1 MGRKGSRLVGVL
13 TATLFLLG
21 VAGPAAAQE
30 GSIGI
35 VDTATGEWYLRNPTD
50 GATTRFFYGDPGDL
64 PMVGDWDGDGD
75 ETPGLYRQSDGFVYL
90 RNSNSQG
97 VADIRFFFGN
107 PGDIP
112 LAGDFDGDGHDTV
125 SIYRP
130 SQGRVFIINALG
142 ANDGGLGAADFS
154 YYFGKPGDK
163 PFVGDFDNDG
173 IDEIGLHRES
183 TGLVYF
189 RLTNTQ
195 GVADSSFIFGDPG
208 DKMVAAAWSGR
219 GAPGP
224 ESVGL
229 FRPSN
234 CTSYLR
240 YTNTQGVADETL
252 AYGLPTGLP
261 VAGDFGA
268 LPGGG
273 GPPPEC
279 PPIPVVSMVS
289 RGQWGAR
296 PAEVSRMIPHTIK
309 RLTVHH
315 AGDQVGVTGPAQ
327 FRGWQ
332 DWHMSGQ
339 GWPDIAYHVLIGVD
353 GKVYEGRNPAYRG
366 DTGTSYDTTGHFLV
380 VLEGNFEIEHP
391 SAAQLDSLVKV
402 LAWAAVHYGVSPAT
416 IAGHRDYAATS
427 CPGKYLEDRIT
438 SGELRSQVEA
448 LIAQG
453 GVDLKWPGT

>member
-1 MGRKGSRLVGVL
+1 MRRHLTTAL
-13 TATLFLLG
+13 TAALLILAT
-21 VAGPAAAQE
+21 AGPGMAQE

-35 VDTATGEWYLRNPTD
+35 VDTATGEWYLRSSAN
-50 GATTRFFYGDPGDL
+50 GGTTRFFYGNPGDL
-64 PMVGDWDGDGD
+64 PMVGDWDCDGD

-97 VADIRFFFGN
+97 VADIQFFFGN

-112 LAGDFDGDGHDTV
+112 LAGDFNGDDCDTV

-130 SQGRVFIINALG
+130 SQGRVFIVNTLG
-142 ANDGGLGAADFS
+142 ANVGGLGAADFS
-154 YYFGKPGDK
+154 YFFGNPGDK
-163 PFVGDFDNDG
+163 PYVGDFDNDG

-189 RLTNTQ
+189 RFTHTQ
-195 GVADSSFIFGDPG
+195 GVADSSFVFGNAG
-208 DKMVAAAWSGR
+208 DKVVAAEWAGR

-252 AYGLPTGLP
+252 AYGLRTGLP
-261 VAGDFGA
+261 VAGDFGV
-268 LPGGG
+268 LPGGDS
-273 GPPPEC
+273 PPPGC
-279 PPIPVVSMVS
+279 LIPAVPVVS
-289 RGQWGAR
+289 RGEWGAR
-296 PAEVSRMIPHTIK
+296 PPQLERMLPHTVV

-315 AGDQVGVTGPAQ
+315 AGDQAGVTGPSQ

-332 DWHMSGQ
+332 NWHMSGQ

-353 GKVYEGRNPAYRG
+353 GTVYEGRNPAYRG
-366 DTGTSYDTTGHFLV
+366 DTATSYDTTGHFLV
-380 VLEGNFEIEHP
+380 VVEGNFEVEKP
-391 SAAQLDSLVKV
+391 TAAQYESLVKV
-402 LAWAAVHYGVSPAT
+402 LAWASDRYDVSPST
-416 IAGHRDYAATS
+416 IAGHGDYAATS
-427 CPGKYLEDRIT
+427 CPGRNLEDRIH
-438 SGELRSQVEA
+438 SGALRAEVEA
-448 LIAQG
+448 LLAEG
-453 GVDLKWPGT
+453 GVDLVWPTTS